1 MGIPRM
7 MNLPKSLL
15 PKSLLPKPLS
25 SLRDFKAIAEN
36 FRFDIPGQAYPAS
49 PLESVPGFGT
59 NPGDL
64 KMWMYVPQQAPDRPP
79 LVVVLHGC
87 GQTAAG
93 YDHGAGWSTLADRYG
108 FALLLPEQQRTNNPN
123 GCFNWF
129 QPGDMQ
135 RGQGETASIRQMIET
150 MVRDH
155 AVDPLRVFV
164 TGLSAGGAMTS
175 VMLACYPD
183 VFKAGA
189 IVAGLPYGAAANV
202 QQAFQAMSQCPARS
216 PKEWGDAACHAY
228 PDYRGPWPR
237 VSIWHGGADRIVV
250 PNNAREIIKQWTYIH
265 GLSLTP
271 ILNDTVDGYPR
282 ELWLDGNGKE
292 VIESYAIADMAH
304 GTPLSTGD
312 ADAQCGA
319 AGPFLLEAGISS
331 SFHIARFFGLTEAG
345 VTPVTAQTIANVSAE
360 RMRVSEAPARSAPA
374 GDQAPDSARAR
385 DNGSG
390 IDIGAIIGKALAAA
404 GLMK

>member
-1 MGIPRM
+1 MI
-7 MNLPKSLL
+7 NLPKSLL
-15 PKSLLPKPLS
+15 
-25 SLRDFKAIAEN
+25 SLRDLKTLSKN
-36 FRFDIPGQAYPAS
+36 FRFDLPGQTSRAS
-49 PLESVPGFGT
+49 LLEGVPDFGS

-64 KMWMYVPQQAPDRPP
+64 KMWMYLPQQIPDRRP

-87 GQTAAG
+87 GQTAAA
-93 YDHGAGWSTLADRYG
+93 YDSGAGWSTLADRYG
-108 FALLLPEQQRTNNPN
+108 FALLMPEQQRANNPN
-123 GCFNWF
+123 CCFNWF
-129 QPGDMQ
+129 QPADTQ
-135 RGQGETASIRQMIET
+135 RGHGEAASIRQMIET

-155 AVDPLRVFV
+155 AVDPHRVFV

-183 VFKAGA
+183 VFEAGA
-189 IVAGLPYGAAANV
+189 IVAGLPYGTAANV
-202 QQAFQAMSQCPARS
+202 QQALEAMYQCPARS
-216 PKEWGDAACHAY
+216 PKEWGDAARHAY

-237 VSIWHGGADRIVV
+237 VSIWHGGADRTVV
-250 PNNAREIIKQWTYIH
+250 PNNAQEIIKQWVFVH

-271 ILNDTVDGYPR
+271 SLTDAVDGYPR
-282 ELWLDGNGKE
+282 QLWLDGNGKE
-292 VIESYAIADMAH
+292 LVESYSITHMAH

-345 VTPVTAQTIANVSAE
+345 AKPIAARTIQEVSAAGTI
-360 RMRVSEAPARSAPA
+360 VPEAAARSAPA
-374 GDQAPDSARAR
+374 DERAPDWARMRGA
-385 DNGSG
+385 GSR

-404 GLMK
+404 GLTK

>member
-1 MGIPRM
+1 MINLPRSL
-7 MNLPKSLL
+7 LPKSLL
-15 PKSLLPKPLS
+15 PKSLLPKSLS
-25 SLRDFKAIAEN
+25 SLRDFKALSNN
-36 FRFDIPGQAYPAS
+36 FRFDIPGQS
-49 PLESVPGFGT
+49 PRQSRLQGVTGFGA

-64 KMWMYVPQQAPDRPP
+64 KMWMYLPQQIPDRPA

-87 GQTAAG
+87 SQTAAG

-108 FALLLPEQQRTNNPN
+108 FALLMPEQQRANNPN

-129 QPGDMQ
+129 QPGDTQ
-135 RGQGETASIRQMIET
+135 RGQGEAASIRQMIET

-155 AVDPLRVFV
+155 AVDPYRVFV

-183 VFKAGA
+183 VFEAGA
-189 IVAGLPYGAAANV
+189 IVAGLPYGTAANV
-202 QQAFQAMSQCPARS
+202 QQAFEAMYQCPARS
-216 PKEWGDAACHAY
+216 PKEWGDAACRAY

-237 VSIWHGGADRIVV
+237 VSIWHGGADRTVV
-250 PNNAREIIKQWTYIH
+250 PNNAQEIIKQWTYVH

-271 ILNDTVDGYPR
+271 SCNDSVDGYPR
-282 ELWLDGNGKE
+282 QLWLDGNGKE
-292 VIESYAIADMAH
+292 VVESYSIAHMAH

-345 VTPVTAQTIANVSAE
+345 AIPVAARTMQEISVPRPSVPE
-360 RMRVSEAPARSAPA
+360 DPARSASA
-374 GDQAPDSARAR
+374 GEPAPDWASARGA
-385 DNGSG
+385 GSR
-390 IDIGAIIGKALAAA
+390 IDIGAIISKALTAA